1 MPHAPL
7 RRIVPGADAAVL
19 LIHGILGTPDHFAP
33 LLPCIPENWSL
44 EALLLAGHGGSVRD
58 FSAARMADWKQQV
71 HQALARL
78 RATHRRVYLAAH
90 SMGTLF
96 ALQEAAQA
104 PVAGLFLLNVPLR
117 LQLKPRLLQTVTRI
131 YRGKI
136 APDDAR
142 TQAALAGYSIGPDP
156 NPLHYIGWVPRYLA
170 LFAEI
175 RATRQMLPQVTSPG
189 LAASLPAR
197 RNGLA
202 GLHPVPG
209 AMPAPGDQ
217 DPARFRPFL
226 LYATGPENASASI
239 FLPADRPGSIT
250 NPGAAHYFKCAA
262 PGFLL

>member
-7 RRIVPGADAAVL
+7 RRIVSGADAAVL

-33 LLPCIPENWSL
+33 LLPCIPENWSF
-44 EALLLAGHGGSVRD
+44 ETLLLAGHGGSVRD

-78 RATHRRVYLAAH
+78 RAAHRHVYLAAH

-96 ALQEAAQA
+96 ALQEAAQS

-136 APDDAR
+136 SPGDAW

-156 NPLHYIGWVPRYLA
+156 NPLHYLGWVPRYLS

-175 RATRQMLPQVTSPG
+175 RATRQVLPRVTSPG
-189 LAASLPAR
+189 LAYLSQHDEMVSL
-197 RNGLA
+197 
-202 GLHPVPG
+202 
-209 AMPAPGDQ
+209 
-217 DPARFRPFL
+217 
-226 LYATGPENASASI
+226 ASARCLAQCPHLETRT
-239 FLPADRPGSIT
+239 LPDSGHFYYTPQDLETLQQAFS
-250 NPGAAHYFKCAA
+250 A
-262 PGFLL
+262 LLTASEA